1 MDQEEVDFGEDTSCE
16 GLGALRKALEAEQ
29 EGTRLYLEYGGKTND
44 PTGKKMFAALAADE
58 EDHAK
63 ILSEQIE
70 RLEKGLAWCAYS
82 PEESALEKL
91 RPNLKTVE
99 ARKRSTE
106 GMNDL
111 DALRMALAQ
120 EQAAIELYRRESET
134 LEDEQAKEMYRRL
147 AAMEESHYD
156 LIQAQ
161 IDYIEGTG
169 YWFGIPE
176 FSLEEQ

>member
-1 MDQEEVDFGEDTSCE
+1 MDQEEVNFGEDTSCE
-16 GLGALRKALEAEQ
+16 GLGALREALEAEQ
-29 EGTRLYLEYGGKTND
+29 EGRRLYLEYGEKTKD
-44 PTGKKMFAALAADE
+44 PTGTKMFTALAADE
-58 EDHAK
+58 EDHAR
-63 ILSEQIE
+63 IIAQQIE
-70 RLEKGLAWCAYS
+70 RLEKGLAWCSYS
-82 PEESALEKL
+82 PGKSALEKL
-91 RPNLKTVE
+91 RPSLKSVE
-99 ARKRSTE
+99 ARKRSTA

-111 DALRMALAQ
+111 DALRVALAQ

-134 LEDEQAKEMYRRL
+134 LEDEQASEMYRRL

-176 FSLEEQ
+176 FNLEEQ